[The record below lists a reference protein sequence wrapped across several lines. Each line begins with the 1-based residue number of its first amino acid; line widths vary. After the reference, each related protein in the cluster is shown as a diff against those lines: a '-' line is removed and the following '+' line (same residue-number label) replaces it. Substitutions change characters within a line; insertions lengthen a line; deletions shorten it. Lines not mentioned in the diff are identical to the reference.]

1 MPIALCARWWNERGE
16 RTRTPALP
24 AENGPVTAAEL
35 ILRIAGLTLLVVLSA
50 ILLGTRPRN
59 SKATAAAWFSASVA
73 AFMLTSMPNASAMLG
88 AFVYPLTALCATHPV
103 WFWLSSKALFSDRP
117 SLRPH
122 HVVALVGMSIAGVLY
137 QWLLPEARLLGVAF
151 GAASLTFAC
160 LAPLSVLMGTAGD
173 LDSRRRRIRQWF
185 VPAVALYMAVVVAV
199 QTVVLFQS
207 RHTPDVLVILNLMVI
222 VGVAALAVS
231 TFLRFRVINW
241 LEVTEASP
249 AVALSRLEQSVLARL
264 QARFAAEKCWTRES
278 LTIAELAEILG
289 TQQHV
294 LRRVINQGLGFRN
307 FSDFLHSYR
316 LKEAA
321 ERLRDPACAR
331 IPVLTIALESG
342 YGSIGPFNRAFK
354 ERFGMTPTEFRQGLA
369 VFEIGKNPL
378 DFG

>member
-1 MPIALCARWWNERGE
+1 VSG
-16 RTRTPALP
+16 
-24 AENGPVTAAEL
+24 AEL
-35 ILRIAGLTLLVVLSA
+35 ILRVVGLTLLVLLSA

-59 SKATAAAWFSASVA
+59 FKATSAAWFSASVA
-73 AFMLTSMPNASAMLG
+73 AFMLTSMPNASAILG
-88 AFVYPLTALCATHPV
+88 ALVYPLTALCATHPV

-117 SLRPH
+117 APRPH
-122 HVVALVGMSIAGVLY
+122 HVVALIGMAIAGALY
-137 QWLLPEARLLGVAF
+137 QWLLPQARLLGVAF
-151 GAASLTFAC
+151 GAASLSFAC
-160 LAPLSVLMGTAGD
+160 LAPLSVLLGAAGD
-173 LDSRRRRIRQWF
+173 LDARRRRIRHAF

-199 QTVVLFQS
+199 QGVVLFQS
-207 RHTPDVLVILNLMVI
+207 RHTPDVLVVLNLMVI
-222 VGVAALAVS
+222 VSVAALAVS
-231 TFLRFRVINW
+231 TFLRFRVVNW
-241 LEVTEASP
+241 LEVTETNP

-264 QARFAAEKCWTRES
+264 QRRFAAEKCWSRES
-278 LTIAELAEILG
+278 LTIAELAEMLG

-321 ERLRDPACAR
+321 ERLRDPASAR

-354 ERFGMTPTEFRQGLA
+354 ERFGMTPTEFRQGPA
-369 VFEIGKNPL
+369 VFEIGKDPL